1 LKKIFPTVFAGWA
14 LIMFIATIL
23 PVALLLWIIGFIK
36 EPLRTEVF
44 RQISKVWI
52 HVYFFLTGCR
62 LEIKGKEN
70 FIKGENYIV
79 VCNHNSFI
87 DILVATPFIPGANKT
102 IAKAEL
108 AKYPIFGL
116 VYKRGSILVDRKDKM
131 SRQDSFRKM
140 RYVLEM
146 GMHMCI
152 YAEGTRNR
160 TQLPLKEFHDG
171 AFRLAVETGKSII
184 PALIF
189 NTRKILP
196 PEKSFYFKPAK
207 IEMHFL
213 PPIPVSTED
222 DAKLLKEKVY
232 KLMTKYYVNGKL
244 EIES

>member
-1 LKKIFPTVFAGWA
+1 MKKLFPKIFAAWA
-14 LIMFIATIL
+14 LLAFIATIL

-36 EPLRTEVF
+36 EPSRTEVF

-52 HVYFFLTGCR
+52 HIYFFLTACTLKIRG
-62 LEIKGKEN
+62 EKNFKE
-70 FIKGENYIV
+70 GENYIV

-108 AKYPIFGL
+108 AKYPIFVL
-116 VYKRGSILVDRKDKM
+116 VYKRGSILVDRKDKI
-131 SRQDSFRKM
+131 SRQDSLRKM
-140 RYVLEM
+140 RHVLEM

-207 IEMHFL
+207 VEMHFL
-213 PPIPVSTED
+213 PPIPVSTND
-222 DAKLLKEKVY
+222 DAKLLKENVY
-232 KLMTKYYVNGKL
+232 KLMTEYYVNGKL
-244 EIES
+244 KMEN

>member
-1 LKKIFPTVFAGWA
+1 
-14 LIMFIATIL
+14 MFIATIL

-52 HVYFFLTGCR
+52 HVYFFLTACR
-62 LEIKGKEN
+62 LEIKGEEN
-70 FIKGENYIV
+70 FKKGENYIV

-140 RYVLEM
+140 RHVLEM

>member
-1 LKKIFPTVFAGWA
+1 
-14 LIMFIATIL
+14 MFIATIL

-62 LEIKGKEN
+62 LEIKGEEN
-70 FIKGENYIV
+70 FKKGENYIV

-140 RYVLEM
+140 RHVLEM